1 MEQVLINELI
11 KLLCKGGCEAL
22 VGNFQKVMN
31 LDGHPEQ
38 WSETEIAEAIQ
49 YVRYINEFF
58 GKDEAVA
65 VVTSLVAKYNI
76 NPDDLALRPGLKAA
90 KSA

>member
-1 MEQVLINELI
+1 MEQVLINELV
-11 KLLCKGGCEAL
+11 KLLCKGGCETL

-31 LDGHPEQ
+31 VDGRHEI
-38 WSETEIAEAIQ
+38 WTEHEVTEAVH
-49 YVRYINEFF
+49 YVKYMNEFF

-65 VVTSLVAKYNI
+65 IVTALVAKYNI
-76 NPDDLALRPGLKAA
+76 NLSDLALRPAMKTA